1 MREDPPD
8 SMSLLAKLSR
18 VIATKKTSESY
29 ETPLDDPEEAVD
41 VEHEFDELMAQ
52 VNDVL
57 QTEGVHFEDALV
69 KENLDEILLVLI
81 SLHGETHGKE
91 LLSDLSAFFETELS
105 PGTVYPRLHA
115 LEEDDVLSMHSKIRT
130 KEYAIAN
137 EEQVRSNVEETMVQ
151 HLAFGLL
158 LYAFLS

>member
-1 MREDPPD
+1 MREEPSD
-8 SMSLLAKLSR
+8 SMSLLAKLSK

-29 ETPLDDPEEAVD
+29 ETPLNDREETVD
-41 VEHEFDELMAQ
+41 IEREFDELMAQ

-57 QTEGVHFEDALV
+57 QTDSVDFEDALI

-115 LEEDDVLSMHSKIRT
+115 LEEDDILSMHSKVRT

-137 EEQVRSNVEETMVQ
+137 EGQVHATVEEAMVQ

>member
-1 MREDPPD
+1 MREEPPE
-8 SMSLLAKLSR
+8 SISLLAKLSK
-18 VIATKKTSESY
+18 VIATKRTSESY
-29 ETPLDDPEEAVD
+29 ETPVN
-41 VEHEFDELMAQ
+41 EHEESVDIEQEFEELMMQ

-57 QTEGVHFEDALV
+57 QTTNVHFEDTLV
-69 KENLDEILLVLI
+69 KENLDEVLLVLI

-91 LLSDLSAFFETELS
+91 LLTDLNRLFETELS

-115 LEEDDVLSMHSKIRT
+115 LEEDEILSMHSKIRT

-137 EEQVRSNVEETMVQ
+137 EKQVRSTVEETMVQ